1 MKRTLLL
8 VITIAFALA
17 VAPNAQTLNS
27 VNASS
32 AIGSPAPDFELQD
45 LSGQPHA
52 LKSYRGKLTVITF
65 LSARCPISNAYKDR
79 VKAVA
84 EDYAKQGVAFLGI
97 NASADE
103 PLDEV
108 RAHAEQNQF
117 NFTILK
123 DEGNVVADAYAAERT
138 PKVYVIDAGGVLRY
152 QGRIDNSHNPRLVKH
167 NDLRAALD
175 ELLAGKPVSVAS
187 TQAMG
192 CILKR
197 TQDLA
202 QSKTAKPPVTKPVAT
217 KPAASKPAVT
227 KSAAAKPTTSA
238 AGKPAVAKSTV
249 SKPATNAAAGPKV
262 PLLKPEAFGELI
274 KQSQGKVLVINFWA
288 TWCGPC
294 VAEFPELV
302 KLDLAYRDKGVRM
315 VGITADDL
323 EDLKPKVIPFLKE
336 QKAEY
341 ENFLQDTD
349 DPQQMVDVVMKDW
362 PGVLPATFV
371 YDKTGKLIWH
381 RFGIIDRE
389 ALTAEIEKALK

>member
-1 MKRTLLL
+1 MKRI
-8 VITIAFALA
+8 VFFALTLCCGLLA
-17 VAPNAQTLNS
+17 VPNAQPSTTANPALL
-27 VNASS
+27 
-32 AIGSPAPDFELQD
+32 IGTAAPEFELKD
-45 LSGQPHA
+45 LSGQPHP
-52 LKSYRGKLTVITF
+52 LKSYRGKLTIITF

-84 EDYAKQGVAFLGI
+84 EDYAKQGVALLGI

-108 RAHAEQNQF
+108 RAHAEQNGF

-123 DEGNVVADAYAAERT
+123 DDGNVVADAYAAERT
-138 PKVYVIDAGGVLRY
+138 PKVYVIDAEGVLRY
-152 QGRIDNSHNPRLVKH
+152 QGRIDNSHNPRLVKQ

-175 ELLAGKPVSVAS
+175 ELLAGKPVSAAS

-202 QSKTAKPPVTKPVAT
+202 QSKTAKPAVTKPVAT
-217 KPAASKPAVT
+217 KPVTTKPV
-227 KSAAAKPTTSA
+227 AAKPA
-238 AGKPAVAKSTV
+238 AGKPAATKSATA
-249 SKPATNAAAGPKV
+249 KPAATAGPKV
-262 PLLKPEAFGELI
+262 PLLKPAAFGDLI

-323 EDLKPKVIPFLKE
+323 EDLKTKVIPFLKE

>member
-1 MKRTLLL
+1 MRKRVSVLCLCVFSLFIVLGAQSQTQAVSTLT
-8 VITIAFALA
+8 VGAA
-17 VAPNAQTLNS
+17 APE
-27 VNASS
+27 
-32 AIGSPAPDFELQD
+32 FELKD
-45 LSGQPHA
+45 LSGQPHS
-52 LKSYRGKLTVITF
+52 LKNYRGKLTVITF

-79 VKAVA
+79 VKALA

-103 PLDEV
+103 PIDEV
-108 RAHAEQNQF
+108 RAHAEQNNF
-117 NFTILK
+117 SFTILK
-123 DEGNVVADAYAAERT
+123 DEGNIVADAYAAERT
-138 PKVYVIDAGGVLRY
+138 PKVYVIDAEGVLRY
-152 QGRIDNSHNPRLVKH
+152 QGRIDSSHNPRLVKRQ
-167 NDLRAALD
+167 DLRAALD
-175 ELLAGKPVSVAS
+175 ELLAGKPVSVGS

-192 CILKR
+192 CILQR
-197 TQDLA
+197 EEGTQNLA
-202 QSKTAKPPVTKPVAT
+202 QSKTAKPAVTKPVAT
-217 KPAASKPAVT
+217 KPAAGKPAAA
-227 KSAAAKPTTSA
+227 KSAA
-238 AGKPAVAKSTV
+238 
-249 SKPATNAAAGPKV
+249 KPATAVAAGPKV
-262 PLLKPEAFGELI
+262 PLLKPAAFGALI

-302 KLDLAYRDKGVRM
+302 KIDLAYRDKGVRM

-323 EDLKPKVIPFLKE
+323 EDLKTKVIPFLRE

-371 YDKTGKLIWH
+371 YDKTGKLVWH
-381 RFGIIDRE
+381 RFGIIDRD

>member
-1 MKRTLLL
+1 MKPILFSLLTCL
-8 VITIAFALA
+8 VLLGASIAQSPVSAATILTSG
-17 VAPNAQTLNS
+17 Q
-27 VNASS
+27 
-32 AIGSPAPDFELQD
+32 PAPEFELKD
-45 LSGQPHA
+45 LSGEPHA
-52 LKSYRGKLTVITF
+52 LKSYRGKLTVISF

-103 PLDEV
+103 PIEEV

-117 NFTILK
+117 KFTILK
-123 DEGNVVADAYAAERT
+123 DDGNVVADAYAAERT
-138 PKVYVIDAGGVLRY
+138 PKVYVIDAEGVLRY
-152 QGRIDNSHNPRLVKH
+152 QGRIDSSHNPRLVKRQ
-167 NDLRAALD
+167 DLRAALD

-192 CILKR
+192 CILQR
-197 TQDLA
+197 VEGTQDLA
-202 QSKTAKPPVTKPVAT
+202 QSKTAKPVVTKPVTAKPAT
-217 KPAASKPAVT
+217 GKPAAA
-227 KSAAAKPTTSA
+227 KSAA
-238 AGKPAVAKSTV
+238 
-249 SKPATNAAAGPKV
+249 KPATAVAAGPKV
-262 PLLKPEAFGELI
+262 PLLKPAAFGALI
-274 KQSQGKVLVINFWA
+274 KQSQGKVLIINFWA

-302 KLDLAYRDKGVRM
+302 KIDLAYRDKGVRM
-315 VGITADDL
+315 IGITADDL
-323 EDLKPKVIPFLKE
+323 EDVKPKVIPFLRE
-336 QKAEY
+336 QKAQY

-371 YDKTGKLIWH
+371 YDKTGKLVWH
-381 RFGIIDRE
+381 RFGIIDRD

>member
-1 MKRTLLL
+1 MKVTIVLALIISFMLLA
-8 VITIAFALA
+8 T
-17 VAPNAQTLNS
+17 PNAQTRS
-27 VNASS
+27 STNATL
-32 AIGSPAPDFELQD
+32 AIGSAAPEFELKD
-45 LSGQPHA
+45 LSGQPRA
-52 LKSYRGKLTVITF
+52 LKSYRGKLTVVTF
-65 LSARCPISNAYKDR
+65 ISARCPISNAYKER
-79 VKAVA
+79 VKALA
-84 EDYAKQGVAFLGI
+84 EDYSKQGVAFLGI

-103 PLDEV
+103 PIDEV

-117 NFTILK
+117 KFTILK

-138 PKVYVIDAGGVLRY
+138 PKVYVIDAEGVLRY
-152 QGRIDNSHNPRLVKH
+152 QGRIDSSHNPRLVKRQ
-167 NDLRAALD
+167 DLRAALD
-175 ELLAGKPVSVAS
+175 ELLAGKPVSVGS

-192 CILKR
+192 CILQR

-202 QSKTAKPPVTKPVAT
+202 QSKTAKPAVTKPVAT
-217 KPAASKPAVT
+217 KPAAGKP
-227 KSAAAKPTTSA
+227 AAAKPA
-238 AGKPAVAKSTV
+238 A
-249 SKPATNAAAGPKV
+249 KPATPVAAGPKV
-262 PLLKPEAFGELI
+262 PLLKPAAFGALI

-302 KLDLAYRDKGVRM
+302 KIDLAYRDKGVRM

-323 EDLKPKVIPFLKE
+323 EDLKTKVIPFLRE

-371 YDKTGKLIWH
+371 YDKTGKLVWH
-381 RFGIIDRE
+381 RFGIIDRD

>member
-1 MKRTLLL
+1 MENRMRKRVSVLCLCVFSLFIVLGAQSQTQAVSTLT
-8 VITIAFALA
+8 VGAA
-17 VAPNAQTLNS
+17 APE
-27 VNASS
+27 
-32 AIGSPAPDFELQD
+32 FELKD

-52 LKSYRGKLTVITF
+52 LKNYRGKLTVITF

-79 VKAVA
+79 VKALA

-108 RAHAEQNQF
+108 RAHAEQNNF
-117 NFTILK
+117 SFTILK
-123 DEGNVVADAYAAERT
+123 DEGNIVADAYAAERT
-138 PKVYVIDAGGVLRY
+138 PKVYVIDAEGVLRY
-152 QGRIDNSHNPRLVKH
+152 QGRIDSSHNPRLVKRQ
-167 NDLRAALD
+167 DLRAALD

-192 CILKR
+192 CILQR
-197 TQDLA
+197 EEGTQNLA
-202 QSKTAKPPVTKPVAT
+202 QSKTAKPAVTKPVAT
-217 KPAASKPAVT
+217 KPAAGKPAAA
-227 KSAAAKPTTSA
+227 KSAA
-238 AGKPAVAKSTV
+238 
-249 SKPATNAAAGPKV
+249 KPATAVAAGPKV
-262 PLLKPEAFGELI
+262 PLLKPAAFGALI

-302 KLDLAYRDKGVRM
+302 KIDLAYRDKGVRM

-323 EDLKPKVIPFLKE
+323 EDLKTKVIPFLRE

-371 YDKTGKLIWH
+371 YDKTGKLVWH
-381 RFGIIDRE
+381 RFGIIDRD

>member
-1 MKRTLLL
+1 MRPLLFSL
-8 VITIAFALA
+8 LICVALLGASIAQPQASAAGFPVSGAP
-17 VAPNAQTLNS
+17 APN
-27 VNASS
+27 
-32 AIGSPAPDFELQD
+32 FELKD
-45 LSGQPHA
+45 LSGQPHT
-52 LKSYRGKLTVITF
+52 LESYRGKLTVIAF

-103 PLDEV
+103 PLAEV
-108 RAHAEQNQF
+108 RAHAEQNGF

-123 DEGNVVADAYAAERT
+123 DEGNVIADAYAAERT
-138 PKVYVIDAGGVLRY
+138 PKVYVIDAEGVLRY
-152 QGRIDNSHNPRLVKH
+152 QGRIDSSHNPRLVKH
-167 NDLRAALD
+167 QDLRVALD
-175 ELLAGKPVSVAS
+175 ELLAGKPVSVAA

-192 CILKR
+192 CILQR
-197 TQDLA
+197 EQGTPDLA
-202 QSKTAKPPVTKPVAT
+202 QSKTAKPT
-217 KPAASKPAVT
+217 
-227 KSAAAKPTTSA
+227 
-238 AGKPAVAKSTV
+238 AGKPAVKPAPAKQAAAKS
-249 SKPATNAAAGPKV
+249 AAGPKV
-262 PLLKPEAFGELI
+262 PLLKPEGFGELI

-302 KLDLAYRDKGVRM
+302 KLDVAYRDKGLRM

-323 EDLKPKVIPFLKE
+323 EDLKTKVVPFLRE

-349 DPQQMVDVVMKDW
+349 DPQKMVDVVMKDW

>member
-1 MKRTLLL
+1 MRKRVSVLCLCVFSLFIVLGAQSQTQAVSTLT
-8 VITIAFALA
+8 VGAA
-17 VAPNAQTLNS
+17 APE
-27 VNASS
+27 
-32 AIGSPAPDFELQD
+32 FELKD

-52 LKSYRGKLTVITF
+52 LKNYRGKLTVITF

-79 VKAVA
+79 VKALA

-108 RAHAEQNQF
+108 RAHAEQNNF
-117 NFTILK
+117 SFTILK
-123 DEGNVVADAYAAERT
+123 DEGNIVADAYAAERT
-138 PKVYVIDAGGVLRY
+138 PKVYVIDAEGVLRY
-152 QGRIDNSHNPRLVKH
+152 QGRIDSSHNPRLVKRQ
-167 NDLRAALD
+167 DLRAALD

-192 CILKR
+192 CILQR
-197 TQDLA
+197 EEGTQNLA
-202 QSKTAKPPVTKPVAT
+202 QSKTAKPAVTKPVAT
-217 KPAASKPAVT
+217 KPAAGKPAAA
-227 KSAAAKPTTSA
+227 KSAA
-238 AGKPAVAKSTV
+238 
-249 SKPATNAAAGPKV
+249 KPATAVAAGPKV
-262 PLLKPEAFGELI
+262 PLLKPAAFGALI

-302 KLDLAYRDKGVRM
+302 KIDLAYRDKGVRM

-323 EDLKPKVIPFLKE
+323 EDLKTKVIPFLRE

-371 YDKTGKLIWH
+371 YDKTGKLVWH
-381 RFGIIDRE
+381 RFGIIDRD

>member
-1 MKRTLLL
+1 MRKRVSVLCLCVFSLFIVLGAQSQTQAVSTLT
-8 VITIAFALA
+8 VGAA
-17 VAPNAQTLNS
+17 APE
-27 VNASS
+27 
-32 AIGSPAPDFELQD
+32 FELKD

-52 LKSYRGKLTVITF
+52 LKNYRGKLTVITF

-79 VKAVA
+79 VKALA
-84 EDYAKQGVAFLGI
+84 EDYVKQGVAFLGI

-108 RAHAEQNQF
+108 RAHAEQNNF
-117 NFTILK
+117 SFTILK
-123 DEGNVVADAYAAERT
+123 DEGNIVADAYAAERT
-138 PKVYVIDAGGVLRY
+138 PKVYVIDAEGVLRY
-152 QGRIDNSHNPRLVKH
+152 QGRIDSSHNPRLVKRQ
-167 NDLRAALD
+167 DLRAALD
-175 ELLAGKPVSVAS
+175 ELLAGKPVSVGS

-192 CILKR
+192 CILQR
-197 TQDLA
+197 EEGTQNLA
-202 QSKTAKPPVTKPVAT
+202 QSKTAKPAVTKPVAT
-217 KPAASKPAVT
+217 KPAAGKPAAA
-227 KSAAAKPTTSA
+227 KSAA
-238 AGKPAVAKSTV
+238 
-249 SKPATNAAAGPKV
+249 KPATAVAAGPKV
-262 PLLKPEAFGELI
+262 PLLKPAAFGALI

-302 KLDLAYRDKGVRM
+302 KIDLAYRDKGVRM

-323 EDLKPKVIPFLKE
+323 EDLKTKVIPFLRE

-371 YDKTGKLIWH
+371 YDKTGKLVWH
-381 RFGIIDRE
+381 RFGIIDRD